1 MLLLG
6 HLAKVQGLK
15 GEFLVNDFM
24 DDPARIPELKT
35 LFMAPPDQDLE
46 SAGEPVGQARVV
58 RVRSFRFHQDRPC
71 VAFQELADRTAAEPF
86 RGWSLWTADP
96 LVALPEG
103 ESYRHDWTG
112 CEVFMEGAKVGEVIR
127 LEPTTMGYDMVVMRD
142 TRPGRRGERDIP
154 YIKAWFKVDLEARRI
169 DLDPPAGL
177 LDLDRL
183 ED

>member
-15 GEFLVNDFM
+15 GEFLLNDFM
-24 DDPARIPELKT
+24 DDPGRIPGLAT
-35 LFMAPPDQDLE
+35 LFLAPPDLDLE
-46 SAGEPVGQARVV
+46 AAAAPAEEARPV
-58 RVRSFRFHQDRPC
+58 RVRSFRMHQDRPC
-71 VAFQELADRTAAEPF
+71 LAFQELADRTAAEPF

-96 LVALPEG
+96 LAPLPEG

-112 CEVFMEGAKVGEVIR
+112 VEVFIQGAKVGEVLR
-127 LEPTTMGYDMVVMRD
+127 LEPTAMGYDMVVMRD
-142 TRPGRRGERDIP
+142 LRTGRRGERDIP

-169 DLDPPAGL
+169 DLDPPEGL

-183 ED
+183 AD